1 MLRLLNM
8 SVKGFQMKKAVV
20 LAIAAVASIGLLT
33 GCSSSNSAV
42 KKVDPVAFSEI
53 VVQPSVIVLDVRTP
67 EEFASGH
74 IANAINI
81 NLADSTFAAEV
92 AKLDKNATVAVYCR
106 SGNRSGVA
114 TGQMAELGFVDMY
127 DMQGGILD
135 WEAAGGTVVN

>member
-1 MLRLLNM
+1 
-8 SVKGFQMKKAVV
+8 MKKVALLVT
-20 LAIAAVASIGLLT
+20 ATIASIGLLT
-33 GCSSSNSAV
+33 GCSGTNEAIQ
-42 KKVDPVAFSEI
+42 KVDPVAFSEI
-53 VVQPSVIVLDVRTP
+53 VAKPGVIVLDVRTP

-74 IANAINI
+74 IANAVNI
-81 NLADSTFAAEV
+81 NLADPAFATEV

-114 TGQMAELGFVDMY
+114 TDQMADLGFVDMY